1 VEGMTLSAH
10 EVVVPSAIDRAADE
24 RARAIFD
31 GTREYFFHCTDQ
43 LFAVLMPLQW
53 LGAMLAAWWIPP
65 LFSNDPIP
73 GLSRMMFVVLLGGAI
88 TALTVGLAL
97 YYSGTVLTR
106 HTIAVCQMLMCAL
119 LINVGNGRIEFHF
132 HIFGSLAFLAFY
144 RDWKVLLTASA
155 VVALHHYL
163 FGQYVPQ
170 CVYGVLVVQ
179 QWRWLEH
186 SAWVVFED
194 IFLSVSIVQST
205 REMKKMAAHRAD
217 LEMVNERI
225 EHQVDERTAE
235 LVAAREAALTASR
248 AKSEF
253 LSTMSHEIRTPM
265 NAILGMAELLE
276 ETNLSPDQR
285 RFLNIMT
292 NNGAALLSLLN
303 DILDLARVETGK
315 FKLEQVEFDLEGVTD
330 RVVET
335 LALRADSKGVEL
347 AAHIAPDV
355 QLHLIGDPLRLRQI
369 LVNLIGNSVKFT
381 EHGQIVLNVERCP
394 NAEPGW
400 LHFSV
405 VDSGIGISKDKL
417 DQIFSAF
424 TQADSS
430 TTRRYG
436 GSGLGLTI
444 VKRLVTL
451 MGGEV
456 WVESEVGKGSAFHF
470 TASFTVVDGPCAAV
484 VEKTRNL
491 TAVLSG
497 VSVLVVDDQAV
508 NRLILREMLASRGAI
523 VDQADNGATALAMLE
538 ASSKSAKPY
547 RLILLDCRMPGMD
560 GFEVAERIKSLSYGA
575 LSVMMLSSDD
585 LKSEIAKSRKYGL
598 DAHLVKPVR
607 RADLYESI
615 AIAMSHKREAN
626 PEAAPAAAPAV
637 ANKNEA
643 VEPAKPSL
651 RVLLVDDSPDN
662 RLLVRAYLKNPRY
675 ALDEAEDGAIAVAK
689 VKNGKYDVIL
699 MDIQMPVMDGLEA
712 TRAIREWEQ
721 TLAAPR
727 LPIIALTASALE
739 DDVRRT
745 LEAGADRHVAKPVK
759 KSILISAIDGLTA
772 NRPAAENCGPG
783 ALVSGPLQ
791 HRA

>member
-1 VEGMTLSAH
+1 MDGMMLSAH

-24 RARAIFD
+24 RAHAIFR
-31 GTREYFFHCTDQ
+31 GTREHLFHSTDRM
-43 LFAVLMPLQW
+43 FAVLMPLQW
-53 LGAMLAAWWIPP
+53 IAAMLVAKWIPP
-65 LFSNDPIP
+65 FFAGGLVP
-73 GLSRMMFVVLLGGAI
+73 GLSRMEFAVLFGGLI
-88 TALTVGLAL
+88 TALTIGLAL
-97 YYSGTVLTR
+97 CHSGTALTR
-106 HTIAVCQMLMCAL
+106 HTIAICQMLMCAL
-119 LINVGNGRIEFHF
+119 LIDVGNGRIEFHF

-144 RDWKVLLTASA
+144 RDWKVLVSASA
-155 VVALHHYL
+155 VIALHHYL
-163 FGQYVPQ
+163 FGQFAPQ
-170 CVYGVLVVQ
+170 CVYGVLVIQ

-194 IFLSVSIVQST
+194 IFLAVLIFQSVSEV
-205 REMKKMAAHRAD
+205 KKIAAHQAD
-217 LEMVNERI
+217 LEMVNGRI
-225 EHQVDERTAE
+225 EHQVEERTAE

-276 ETNLSPDQR
+276 ETELSQDQR

-303 DILDLARVETGK
+303 DILDLARVETGR
-315 FKLEQVEFDLEGVTD
+315 FNLEQVDFDLEAVTD
-330 RVVET
+330 RVIET

-347 AAHIAPDV
+347 AAHVAPDV
-355 QLHLIGDPLRLRQI
+355 PMHLVGDPLRLRQI

-394 NAEPGW
+394 NAEAGW
-400 LHFSV
+400 LHFSI
-405 VDSGIGISKDKL
+405 VDTGIGISKDKL

-436 GSGLGLTI
+436 GSGLGLAI

-456 WVESEVGKGSAFHF
+456 KVESEVGEGSAFHF
-470 TASFTVVDGPCAAV
+470 TARFTVVESPFTAV

-497 VSVLVVDDQAV
+497 VRVLVVDDQPV
-508 NRLILREMLASRGAI
+508 NRLILREMLSSRGAL
-523 VDQADNGATALAMLE
+523 VDEADNGAIALAMLE

-575 LSVMMLSSDD
+575 LSVMMLTSDD

-615 AIAMSHKREAN
+615 AIAMSHKRDAK
-626 PEAAPAAAPAV
+626 PEAAPTQ
-637 ANKNEA
+637 KEKSEA
-643 VEPAKPSL
+643 IAPAKPTL

-662 RLLVRAYLKNPRY
+662 RLLVRAYLKNSRY
-675 ALDEAEDGAIAVAK
+675 TLDEAEDGSIAVAK
-689 VKNGKYDVIL
+689 VKNGKYDAIL

-712 TRAIREWEQ
+712 TRAIREWEK
-721 TLAAPR
+721 TSATAR

-759 KSILISAIDGLTA
+759 KSILIAAIDGVTA
-772 NRPAAENCGPG
+772 DRSPAENSRRG